1 MVRRAI
7 ELFQGVVAPY
17 RELLRPPGHRTVVV
31 AGWIGRFPK
40 SALGLALILM
50 VAMTSGSYALAG
62 AVSAVFVLSL
72 ALAGPQWSRAMDRY
86 GQPRVLVIASASLAL
101 WSGALLTAILVDAP
115 VWIWFVGAALSGA
128 SIVDMGSVVRA
139 RWSSQLP
146 QDRRMSAFALESV
159 NDELVFVVS
168 PPLVTV
174 LAAFVHPALGFG
186 VGLALGL
193 GGSLVLAAQTGAPRR
208 SALRSRGRRERGI
221 PPRVLGIVLA
231 FVGMGTV
238 FGSFDV
244 TVVAL
249 SEAAGVPAATGLLI
263 GLFALS
269 SVIAGAVLGSRPVSR
284 SRDRRFVIA
293 AVAYAA
299 VVPFLAFG
307 STVPLAA
314 LLSLAAGAVTAPLII
329 SGLALVEERA
339 DPFRLTETLTYPAAG
354 LAIGGMLGALAAGIL
369 IDLGGDRLGF
379 LVSAVAAFSV
389 AVFALGT
396 EAIIARVDRGT
407 VRGE

>member
-174 LAAFVHPALGFG
+174 LAAFVHPALEI
-186 VGLALGL
+186 
-193 GGSLVLAAQTGAPRR
+193 
-208 SALRSRGRRERGI
+208 GRAH
-221 PPRVLGIVLA
+221 V
-231 FVGMGTV
+231 
-238 FGSFDV
+238 
-244 TVVAL
+244 
-249 SEAAGVPAATGLLI
+249 
-263 GLFALS
+263 
-269 SVIAGAVLGSRPVSR
+269 
-284 SRDRRFVIA
+284 
-293 AVAYAA
+293 
-299 VVPFLAFG
+299 
-307 STVPLAA
+307 
-314 LLSLAAGAVTAPLII
+314 
-329 SGLALVEERA
+329 
-339 DPFRLTETLTYPAAG
+339 
-354 LAIGGMLGALAAGIL
+354 
-369 IDLGGDRLGF
+369 
-379 LVSAVAAFSV
+379 
-389 AVFALGT
+389 
-396 EAIIARVDRGT
+396 
-407 VRGE
+407 